1 MANYKKHDSLELRK
15 LVAANLEQRGFGKPM
30 SGYFARIACDY
41 SAGIIEAD
49 LRFSLILSECLGDA
63 QTEIHN
69 RKVMD
74 QVFSNL
80 PAVSLTTN
88 QEENCYA
95 WEV

>member
-1 MANYKKHDSLELRK
+1 MHKKQHSLELQN
-15 LVAANLEQRGFGKPM
+15 LLAANLVERGFGKPM
-30 SGYFARIACDY
+30 AGYFARIVCDY
-41 SAGIIEAD
+41 PAGISEAD
-49 LRFSLILSECLGDA
+49 LRFVLILSECLGDA
-63 QTEIHN
+63 QAEIHN
-69 RKVMD
+69 RQVLD